1 MKLRIYKGAD
11 KLGKRN
17 QRLSRATVKGHAALH
32 LLSFVPGIKRG
43 NGDGLK
49 LRQFVGTDG
58 LEDRG
63 TVLVLVASQ

>member
-17 QRLSRATVKGHAALH
+17 QRLSRATTKGHTALC
-32 LLSFVPGIKRG
+32 LLLFVPGIKRDH
-43 NGDGLK
+43 GDGLK